1 MWFCG
6 RRLLS
11 TLNKFHKIQQNE
23 IERIRGIVLYS
34 LTYFPFQSGRKYF
47 EIILIYRGTSNLW
60 FKNYLK
66 GRKQFT
72 SIRGVDSSL
81 KEISCGVPQG
91 SILGPILFLILIND
105 LPKASKFFTILF
117 ADDTTLQLSSK
128 SLHDLYDL
136 ANFELSKI
144 EDWFK
149 ANKLTLNAS
158 KTKYI
163 LFKNKKDVSITS
175 FRFSF
180 FCFKT
185 QEFPKRGLYFMF
197 LFLFM
202 RKHLV
207 MFNAKNWDR

>member
-1 MWFCG
+1 MGTSC
-6 RRLLS
+6 
-11 TLNKFHKIQQNE
+11 
-23 IERIRGIVLYS
+23 
-34 LTYFPFQSGRKYF
+34 PF
-47 EIILIYRGTSNLW
+47 SNLW

-163 LFKNKKDVSITS
+163 LFKNKKEDVSITS
-175 FRFSF
+175 LKLQIDNKDIERVGTGCKNESF
-180 FCFKT
+180 KFVGVHLDENLNWNHHLKAVKNKASSAVFALSSVKNFLPSNIKLT
-185 QEFPKRGLYFMF
+185 ISTGFWG
-197 LFLFM
+197 LFL
-202 RKHLV
+202 K
-207 MFNAKNWDR
+207 